1 MQKDTGFNEKLVTYL
16 YALEVRACVLTG
28 SELAVRFSVTSYDV
42 ISCHLIRSVATSEN
56 QSLLLSLLL
65 PITKMCPLPLLFS
78 SLLSLLCLQVQQLVE
93 SGDESSLGD
102 VQEAYDIPQEKAEL
116 IVEVS

>member
-1 MQKDTGFNEKLVTYL
+1 MDARDNTADT
-16 YALEVRACVLTG
+16 A
-28 SELAVRFSVTSYDV
+28 AVQFSVTSCDV
-42 ISCHLIRSVATSEN
+42 ISCRIIRSVATSEI
-56 QSLLLSLLL
+56 QPLLL
-65 PITKMCPLPLLFS
+65 PLLLPLTKMCPLPLLFP

-116 IVEVS
+116 IVEVSVDI

>member
-1 MQKDTGFNEKLVTYL
+1 MPPH
-16 YALEVRACVLTG
+16 
-28 SELAVRFSVTSYDV
+28 
-42 ISCHLIRSVATSEN
+42 HLFIDY
-56 QSLLLSLLL
+56 
-65 PITKMCPLPLLFS
+65 F
-78 SLLSLLCLQVQQLVE
+78 QVQQLVE